1 MVMLYNNSKSGLI
14 HGAHEKMTD
23 ISKKVLNAQQE
34 QWEETFTEPE
44 AFGESPSY
52 AGQKSTEALKS
63 RGVIKLLELGAGQGR
78 DTFLFA
84 RNGLDVTV
92 GDYSVRG
99 IEAIR
104 RKAHELNLADSIH
117 GEFVDV
123 RMSLPFE
130 DETFDAC
137 YSHMLF
143 CMALTITELD
153 HLSREI
159 RRVLK
164 PNGVCIYT
172 ARNTSDPHFGTGIH
186 RGEEMYEVNGYIV
199 QFYDMAKVQRLSAG
213 FNILSI
219 EEFKEGGLPRN
230 LYLVTMEKKD

>member
-1 MVMLYNNSKSGLI
+1 MI
-14 HGAHEKMTD
+14 D
-23 ISKKVLNAQQE
+23 ISKTVLNAQQE
-34 QWEETFTEPE
+34 HWEETFTEPE

-52 AGQKSTEALKS
+52 AGQKSAEVLRS
-63 RGVIKLLELGAGQGR
+63 HGVIKLLELGAGQGR

-99 IEAIR
+99 IDAIL
-104 RKAHELNLADSIH
+104 RKAKELNLKDAIR
-117 GEFVDV
+117 GECVDV
-123 RMSLPFE
+123 RMPLPFE

-143 CMALTITELD
+143 CMALTISELD

-164 PNGVCIYT
+164 PNGLCIYT
-172 ARNTSDPHFGTGIH
+172 A
-186 RGEEMYEVNGYIV
+186 
-199 QFYDMAKVQRLSAG
+199 
-213 FNILSI
+213 
-219 EEFKEGGLPRN
+219 
-230 LYLVTMEKKD
+230 